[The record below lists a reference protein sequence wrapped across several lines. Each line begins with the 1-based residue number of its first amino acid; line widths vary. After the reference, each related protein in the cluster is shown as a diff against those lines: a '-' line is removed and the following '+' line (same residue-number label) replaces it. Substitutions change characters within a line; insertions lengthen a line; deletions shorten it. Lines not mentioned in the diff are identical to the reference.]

1 MYIAGDYLFSGSD
14 LDEIFEARKGAVREA
29 ITALDAQAVR
39 EADEAELV
47 DALVSRFRFPDP
59 RMHWD
64 KSYFFEERELAPGE
78 EEAAESSDRPIEN
91 AAGMKAITIAVP
103 FEGDAVLF
111 QCRPAIRGVHQPQ
124 ADVVDREL
132 RICFIVTE
140 AEEWH
145 LQHKFEQ
152 QIALVERQLEVTQWQ
167 VMGFN
172 AELPEFV
179 HGAFRARKKKI

>member
-29 ITALDAQAVR
+29 IAALDVDQVG
-39 EADEAELV
+39 EADEAKLV
-47 DALVSRFRFPDP
+47 DSFVSRFQFPTP

-64 KSYFFEERELAPGE
+64 KSYFFEERALEPGDS
-78 EEAAESSDRPIEN
+78 EAAESSDAPVEN
-91 AAGMKAITIAVP
+91 AAGTKAITIAVP
-103 FEGDAVLF
+103 FEGDAQLF
-111 QCRPAIRGVHQPQ
+111 QCRPAICSVHQPQ
-124 ADVVDREL
+124 ADIVDREL

-152 QIALVERQLEVTQWQ
+152 QIALIERQLEVTQWQ

-179 HGAFRARKKKI
+179 HNAFRARRKKI